1 MNFSNVKNELYT
13 LGDCFCI
20 DIGNCERTHFVIYL
34 QISEDKQTGNNFML
48 KFRKNLIV
56 KQVSE
61 ASTEMCPLKIGVPKL
76 EIDGGKF
83 NS

>member
-1 MNFSNVKNELYT
+1 
-13 LGDCFCI
+13 
-20 DIGNCERTHFVIYL
+20 
-34 QISEDKQTGNNFML
+34 ML

-61 ASTEMCPLKIGVPKL
+61 ASAQMFSLKIGVPKL
-76 EIDGGKF
+76 EIDRGKC

>member
-1 MNFSNVKNELYT
+1 
-13 LGDCFCI
+13 
-20 DIGNCERTHFVIYL
+20 
-34 QISEDKQTGNNFML
+34 ML

-61 ASTEMCPLKIGVPKL
+61 ASTEMWTLKIGVPKL
-76 EIDGGKF
+76 EIDGSKF

>member
-1 MNFSNVKNELYT
+1 
-13 LGDCFCI
+13 
-20 DIGNCERTHFVIYL
+20 
-34 QISEDKQTGNNFML
+34 ML

-61 ASTEMCPLKIGVPKL
+61 AFTEMCPLKIGVPKL